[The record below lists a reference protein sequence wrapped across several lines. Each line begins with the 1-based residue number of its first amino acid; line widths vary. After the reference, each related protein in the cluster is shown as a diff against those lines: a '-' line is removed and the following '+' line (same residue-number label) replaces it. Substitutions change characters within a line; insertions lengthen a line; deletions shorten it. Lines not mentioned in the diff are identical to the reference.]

1 MSKRAKIRGKI
12 LLGGCQTIVEGISE
26 TVLP

>member
-12 LLGGCQTIVEGISE
+12 LLGGCQMIVEGISE
-26 TVLP
+26 IVLL